1 MKKLRIG
8 CIGVGRLGYQ
18 HAENVAY
25 RIPNAE
31 LAAVCDINMNRAEE
45 AARQLG
51 AAEYYGDY
59 NEMLEKSDI
68 DAVMITNTSSEHC
81 ACIKAA
87 CAAHKHIYCEKPTG
101 LTIEELDEIDKAV
114 ETNPGRTIQVG
125 FMRRFDRSYQDAK
138 RRVDS
143 GDIGKIIKIRSITR
157 DPACQRE
164 DYVRFGPGAGGMF
177 FDMSVHDFDLVR
189 WFAGGEVKSM
199 YAIGG
204 IYEFTEFEA
213 FNDID
218 NCSVLMQFDNGVMAE
233 VEGSKQGVCGYDVWM
248 EIVGTKGT
256 LLVNSGTTS
265 YVTQKDEYGMRNEC
279 QPWFRER
286 FEEAYLREVAAFVDK
301 ALTGEASGVDTGDA
315 RKAVEMAFMAQ
326 KSYDDGKIMCA
337 QQ

>member
-8 CIGVGRLGYQ
+8 AIGVGRLGYQ

-25 RIPNAE
+25 RIANAE
-31 LAAVCDINMNRAEE
+31 LTAVCDIDIKRAEE
-45 AARQLG
+45 AAGKLG
-51 AAEYYGDY
+51 AEEFYSDY
-59 NEMLEKSDI
+59 REMLEKADI
-68 DAVMITNTSSEHC
+68 DAVLITNTSSEHC

-87 CAAHKHIYCEKPTG
+87 CAAKKHIYCEKPTG
-101 LTIEELDEIDKAV
+101 LTIDELDEIDKAV
-114 ETNPGRTIQVG
+114 ASNEGMTVQVG

-138 RRVDS
+138 RRVDN
-143 GDIGKIIKIRSITR
+143 GEIGRIIKIRSITR

-164 DYVRFGPGAGGMF
+164 DYVRFGPGSGGMF

-189 WFAGGEVKSM
+189 WFAQGEVESV

-218 NCSVLMQFDNGVMAE
+218 NCSVLMKFDNGVMAE

-256 LLVNSGTTS
+256 LFINPGTTS
-265 YVTQKDEYGMRNEC
+265 FVTRKDEYGMRNEC

-286 FEEAYLREVAAFVDK
+286 FEEAYMREVAAFVDK
-301 ALTGEASGVDTGDA
+301 ALAREASGVDTGDA

-326 KSYDDGKIMCA
+326 KSYDDKQIVYA
-337 QQ
+337 P